1 MQDRWPYLINLLM
14 LVPVCAAMLLTGDGG
29 VRSVFEG
36 KLADSAGL
44 RLMILGFW
52 LAVLVG
58 SLLGLAQPRTW
69 APLLVVQVIYK
80 SVWLLA
86 FALPAW
92 RAGDTAAVP
101 MGIAASFLFI
111 VLTYPL
117 AILRLLRLP
126 G

>member
-1 MQDRWPYLINLLM
+1 MLDRWPYVVNLLM
-14 LVPVCAAMLLTGDGG
+14 LVPVTAAMLLTADGG
-29 VRSVFEG
+29 LRSVFEG
-36 KLADSAGL
+36 KQPDAPGF

-58 SLLGLAQPRTW
+58 SLFGLAQPRTW

-92 RAGDTAAVP
+92 RAGGASAVP

-111 VLTYPL
+111 VCTYPF
-117 AILRLLRLP
+117 AAMRLLRA
-126 G
+126 

>member
-1 MQDRWPYLINLLM
+1 MLDRWPYIVNLLM
-14 LVPVCAAMLLTGDGG
+14 LVPVCAAMLLTADGG
-29 VRSVFEG
+29 IRSVFEG
-36 KLADSAGL
+36 KLTDSAGL

-92 RAGDTAAVP
+92 RSGGAAAVP
-101 MGIAASFLFI
+101 LGIAASFLFI
-111 VLTYPL
+111 VATYPF
-117 AILRLLRLP
+117 AILRLFRA
-126 G
+126 

>member
-1 MQDRWPYLINLLM
+1 MQDRWPYIINLLM
-14 LVPVCAAMLLTGDGG
+14 LVPVTAAMLLTADGG
-29 VRSVFEG
+29 LRAVFEG
-36 KLADSAGL
+36 KLEDQPGF

-92 RAGDTAAVP
+92 RTGGTAAVP
-101 MGIAASFLFI
+101 IGIAASFLLI
-111 VLTYPL
+111 VATYPF
-117 AILRLLRLP
+117 AILRLFRA
-126 G
+126 

>member
-1 MQDRWPYLINLLM
+1 MFDRWPYLVNLLM
-14 LVPVCAAMLLTGDGG
+14 LVPVCAAMLLTADGG
-29 VRSVFEG
+29 LRAVFEG
-36 KLADSAGL
+36 KLADSSGL
-44 RLMILGFW
+44 RLMILGVW

-92 RAGDTAAVP
+92 RSGGAAVP

-111 VLTYPL
+111 VLTYPFVI
-117 AILRLLRLP
+117 ARLLRA
-126 G
+126 